1 MKSRIAVIAV
11 VALCLPVLQ
20 AQDTGKWTTDQ
31 MFKLKRVGPV
41 VPSPDGSRVAYVI
54 GEAMM
59 QGEKSEWL
67 TQIHIVNAD
76 GSGAFQLTRGDKSST
91 TPRWS
96 PDGQWIAFARHAATP
111 RTTSTGSGSMAVKRS
126 S

>member
-54 GEAMM
+54 GEALM
-59 QGEKSEWL
+59 Q
-67 TQIHIVNAD
+67 V
-76 GSGAFQLTRGDKSST
+76 
-91 TPRWS
+91 
-96 PDGQWIAFARHAATP
+96 
-111 RTTSTGSGSMAVKRS
+111 
-126 S
+126 